1 MSGEQQALERQQ
13 AAKAIDFITGLKHV
27 KDPWHG
33 CQFELLP
40 WEEQIVTDIYGTLK
54 KDGTRQY
61 RTAYIEVPKK
71 NGKTELMAA
80 LGLKQLC
87 ADDEFAAEVY
97 GCASDRGQA
106 SLAFDVAVEMV
117 EQEPELRKR
126 MRPVLSKHRLIYLPT
141 KSFYQV
147 CSSEAFTKHGLNVS
161 ACLFDEL
168 HAQPNRDLYDV
179 MTFGSGD
186 ARRQPLY
193 FFITTGGK
201 DPERTSIGWEVHK
214 KAEDILL
221 KKRNDPTFYP
231 VIYGF
236 DPDNKRIWTGRESEK
251 YKGKEKEAWRDK
263 KIWSL
268 VNPSDGIALREGA
281 IQESYDSAK
290 GNEADELN
298 FQQLRLNIWIKVK
311 TSKWLPLEI
320 WNKNAGII
328 VPERLKDRK
337 CYGGL
342 DLSGKLDLTA
352 FVLLFPPD
360 DENPKWDILP
370 RFWIPEDNMWER
382 VKKDHMKYDQWAKA
396 GFMKTTPGNVID
408 YKFIRK
414 EINLLHDSFD
424 IQEIG
429 YDPWNAM
436 QTAIELEDDGFE
448 MIEVRQGYKSMSPP
462 MKEIEALLT
471 GGKMNHGNHPVLNWN
486 FDNLDVKQ
494 DENDNIRPVKGRD
507 RTKRID
513 GIVALINAMN
523 RAIESEDNRSAYD
536 TTGSILL

>member
-1 MSGEQQALERQQ
+1 VTGEQQAQ
-13 AAKAIDFITGLKHV
+13 KAIDFITGLKHV

-33 CQFELLP
+33 CPFDLLP
-40 WEEQIVTDIYGTLK
+40 WEDQIVTDIYGTLK

-61 RTAYIEVPKK
+61 RTAYIEIPKK

-106 SLAFDVAVEMV
+106 SLAFDVAVDMV
-117 EQEPELRKR
+117 DQEPELRKR
-126 MRPVLSKHRLIYLPT
+126 IRPILSKHRIVYLPT

-179 MTFGSGD
+179 MSFGSGD

-193 FFITTGGK
+193 FYITTGGR
-201 DPERTSIGWEVHK
+201 DPERTSVGWEVHE
-214 KAEDILL
+214 KAENILL
-221 KKRNDPTFYP
+221 GNRNDPTFYP

-236 DPDNKRIWTGRESEK
+236 DPDSKRIWTGRECEK
-251 YKGKEKEAWRDK
+251 YKGKQKEAWRDK
-263 KIWSL
+263 KIWKL

-281 IQESYDSAK
+281 IQESYDSCK

-311 TSKWLPLEI
+311 TSKWLPLEV

-342 DLSGKLDLTA
+342 DLSGKLDITA

-360 DENPKWDILP
+360 DENLKWDILP

-382 VKKDHMKYDQWAKA
+382 VKKDHMPYDKWVKNNK
-396 GFMKTTPGNVID
+396 FMLTTPGNVID
-408 YKFIRK
+408 YQFIRK
-414 EINLLHDSFD
+414 EINTLHDSYD

-436 QTAIELEDDGFE
+436 QTAIELEDDGFT
-448 MIEVRQGYKSMSPP
+448 MMEVRQGYKSMSPP

-494 DENDNIRPVKGRD
+494 DENDNVRPVKGRD
-507 RTKRID
+507 RNKRID

-523 RAIESEDNRSAYD
+523 RAMSGEDNGSAYD